1 MTKVL
6 GPLFSIQAHGMLSG
20 TICYRR
26 GRHGGT
32 VLVPRSPNQPH
43 TASQL
48 AQRAE
53 FTSAVSS
60 WRNSP
65 SASRVWWNAKAIGM
79 ATGGYN
85 LYVKNYLLGLSR
97 GSEPP
102 GPEPGDYD
110 WFSPTGS
117 EDLNDRWDDDTNGYD
132 GNTVT
137 YAESNTWAAGYYTEP
152 LIFTFDSK
160 YCGAVKLWIS
170 NIAADSLV
178 RVDGYG
184 SWSWHAIYEGVA
196 KRDPYGWQ
204 EMEFSKRDTNKVRVS
219 IKPSTDLA
227 PRINEVEV
235 GEVIQ

>member
-6 GPLFSIQAHGMLSG
+6 GPLFSIQAHGMLSN

-32 VLVPRSPNQPH
+32 VLVPRSPHQPH

-53 FTSAVSS
+53 FASAVSS

-65 SASRVWWNAKAIGM
+65 PASRVWWNAKAIGL

-110 WFSPTGS
+110 WFSPTGFI
-117 EDLNDRWDDDTNGYD
+117 DTNDRWDDESKSYD
-132 GNTVT
+132 DNTAT
-137 YAESNTWAAGYYTEP
+137 YAESNLWSTIAYTEQ
-152 LIFTFDSK
+152 LQLTFAAK
-160 YCGAVKLWIS
+160 YCGAVKWWVS
-170 NIAADSLV
+170 NIAAGSLV
-178 RVDGYG
+178 KVMVYG
-184 SWSWHAIYEGVA
+184 SWVWHDVYEGVA

-204 EMEFSKRDTNKVRVS
+204 EEEFSKREITKVYVK
-219 IKPSTDLA
+219 IKPATDIA
-227 PRINEVEV
+227 PRINEVKV
-235 GEVIQ
+235 GAVI